1 MWRYICRNVVKKQNI
16 FFAVLFVRAKPARIA
31 RQQSTI
37 AKQIW

>member
-1 MWRYICRNVVKKQNI
+1 MTQNI
-16 FFAVLFVRAKPARIA
+16 PKKAFLAEPARKV